1 MSRNHNLSDPNRT
14 SLSSLSSHP
23 FIYLS
28 LSQTHPRPQS
38 LQPFRDFYQRLLVR
52 RPSAHFSSPCL
63 PLSLLC
69 QPSPEAGLVRGKRVG
84 GKREGNHPARAS
96 QPSIFLSAIPFTLSC
111 SPSLSLPPCPLS
123 ISVRRPPLSHPLS
136 RSYFYPV
143 FSQGWTCC
151 DGSPFS
157 SAPSSQTN
165 ITLLSVLYL
174 LLLCLDRISTR
185 VSDHCIPPRSVFQW
199 PSFL

>member
-1 MSRNHNLSDPNRT
+1 MGRK
-14 SLSSLSSHP
+14 
-23 FIYLS
+23 
-28 LSQTHPRPQS
+28 
-38 LQPFRDFYQRLLVR
+38 
-52 RPSAHFSSPCL
+52 
-63 PLSLLC
+63 
-69 QPSPEAGLVRGKRVG
+69 KR
-84 GKREGNHPARAS
+84 KGNHPARAS

-123 ISVRRPPLSHPLS
+123 ISVRLPPLSHPPS
-136 RSYFYPV
+136 RSHFYPV

-157 SAPSSQTN
+157 SAPSSRTN

-185 VSDHCIPPRSVFQW
+185 VLDHCIPPLSVFQG
-199 PSFL
+199 PSFFYRTNPDPDGLAKATVEILG